1 MIFLQQS
8 VLIYF
13 IGSVAGLS
21 TEKIP
26 FCGTPPRSK
35 LFSSSIYDPI
45 LNRIITIG
53 GTDVI
58 SNEQKPFIHAFS
70 LDTFEF
76 EKIYKLSDYEPQAY
90 TGHSM
95 FLRDDRKI
103 LVFGYTSG
111 ITSFNLIN
119 NAWKEEDMSG
129 DYLSNLSGFAF
140 SSFIF
145 NNIQF
150 VAIFGGSTETGLN
163 TDLYL

>member
-1 MIFLQQS
+1 M
-8 VLIYF
+8 
-13 IGSVAGLS
+13 
-21 TEKIP
+21 
-26 FCGTPPRSK
+26 
-35 LFSSSIYDPI
+35 
-45 LNRIITIG
+45 NRIITIG

-58 SNEQKPFIHAFS
+58 SNEQKPIIYSFS
-70 LDTFEF
+70 LKSSEF
-76 EKIYKLSDYEPQAY
+76 EKIYKLSDYEPDGY
-90 TGHSM
+90 SGHSM

-140 SSFIF
+140 STFSF
-145 NNIQF
+145 NSTQF

-163 TDLYL
+163 SDLYL